1 MTTMKNG
8 RLLTTIA
15 AAALCA
21 GTVLASPGAATAADS
36 PAAAGARVAAL
47 GCGAYEGAVK
57 KQIIYWYAR
66 VYNACG
72 SSRQMR
78 AVVDGWP
85 DGPCEWVGAYS
96 RADLYAGVYAP
107 SGTADC

>member
-1 MTTMKNG
+1 MAI
-8 RLLTTIA
+8 L
-15 AAALCA
+15 A
-21 GTVLASPGAATAADS
+21 GAMFASS
-36 PAAAGARVAAL
+36 PASASAAPTPGDVQIL
-47 GCGAYEGAVK
+47 GCGSYEGAVK

-72 SSRQMR
+72 SSKQMR
-78 AVVDGWP
+78 AVVNGWP

-96 RADLYAGVYAP
+96 RADLYAGVYQP

>member
-1 MTTMKNG
+1 MT
-8 RLLTTIA
+8 RLA
-15 AAALCA
+15 AAA
-21 GTVLASPGAATAADS
+21 VLAGALLVA
-36 PAAAGARVAAL
+36 PAASAASPSTVL

-57 KQIIYWYAR
+57 KDVIYWYAR

-72 SSRQMR
+72 SARKMR
-78 AVVDGWP
+78 AVVDLWP

-96 RADLYAGVYAP
+96 RADLYAGVQIP